1 MVQNQYRAFMP
12 VHIEKSGDLV
22 IILIENFEILSN
34 RGREGRGGRKAKG
47 WRKKN
52 WGGQ

>member
-34 RGREGRGGRKAKG
+34 RGMEGRGAEGERLA
-47 WRKKN
+47 KKN
-52 WGGQ
+52 